1 MQTQIGPGYPGP
13 ASPYGYAS
21 TASSSPAFPL
31 PYSPHRSPASG
42 QYYSDGFQYA
52 YHNRFYNPSYQYPP
66 VNDPSLMY
74 QVYRLFFLI
83 LFSNSCCFR
92 HHMPM
97 ACSSNTGSHPACS
110 IIRLR
115 TNTMS
120 NKCIWAITSNRM
132 TSLNHHNP
140 IHLAGTSWPIL

>member
-1 MQTQIGPGYPGP
+1 MSLPRVADCLCKCSQSTACTGKISPPSPASLASSQMQTQIGPGYPGP

-42 QYYSDGFQYA
+42 QYYPDGFQYA

-74 QVYRLFFLI
+74 QVYRLFFLGRFNSQI
-83 LFSNSCCFR
+83 LVILGTICQW
-92 HHMPM
+92 H
-97 ACSSNTGSHPACS
+97 ATAV
-110 IIRLR
+110 
-115 TNTMS
+115 
-120 NKCIWAITSNRM
+120 
-132 TSLNHHNP
+132 
-140 IHLAGTSWPIL
+140 LAATQHAVLYA